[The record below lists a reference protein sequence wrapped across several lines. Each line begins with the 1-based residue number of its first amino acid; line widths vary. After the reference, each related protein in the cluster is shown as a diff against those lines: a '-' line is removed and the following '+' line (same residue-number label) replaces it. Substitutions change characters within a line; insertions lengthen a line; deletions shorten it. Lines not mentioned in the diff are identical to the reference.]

1 MSTEDAYSRENGR
14 VTESVDVEKTVTVL
28 TVSGMHTDI
37 RVQTSCYEEVPGEK
51 VKMLRVVT
59 LESITIG

>member
-1 MSTEDAYSRENGR
+1 MGHGIGRHREDSDGA
-14 VTESVDVEKTVTVL
+14 
-28 TVSGMHTDI
+28 VSGMHTDI

-59 LESITIG
+59 LESITVG